1 MPFCFPGVSKL
12 NAWNALLNLLNHLL
26 EKAALDDQFKRAAKN
41 TERSGKKQAKNWNTL
56 VYLNN
61 V

>member
-41 TERSGKKQAKNWNTL
+41 IERSGNTSKKLEHISIFK
-56 VYLNN
+56 
-61 V
+61 